1 MKVGGGGAGS
11 HARLGDA
18 GRHDAVTEIRTEL
31 TDLVVAARGGDR
43 HAEQQLLAA
52 HLPMLYR
59 IVGRAL
65 GGHADVDDVV
75 QETVLRAHRDLPSL
89 RAPASFRS
97 WLVAIAMRQTSSRL
111 RAWQQDRERTAA
123 LDDAT
128 DIADPDAEFAEVT
141 LLRLG
146 MSAQRRQVAHAARWL
161 DHDDQ
166 DLAALWWQELMG
178 DLSRADVVAA
188 LGIGAAHAR
197 VRLQR
202 MRHQLELSRHLVA
215 ALESEPPCPELEA
228 LTSGWDG
235 VPGPRWRK
243 RFARHVRDC
252 PRCATARSG
261 LIPVERLLLGGA
273 SLALVPIGDPAATA
287 GAVKTAGA
295 GAGSWLSHLGAVK
308 VAAVVAVGATVS
320 GGAFLALPGDSPD
333 RSSTAPVVRQTP
345 GPQSSAP
352 QSSAPQPSVPPA
364 SAAGPVV
371 IPAGRVVIRPA
382 GQSAAAVKLDGED
395 LVTTTGAAT
404 RFTVSPGLSNPA
416 CVSLRT
422 ADGRYVRHSSFRL
435 VVAPA
440 DDRQL
445 FRQDATFCAQQG
457 PEAGTVRLTSANYP
471 NRFVREFN
479 GRFQLDLI
487 QPGAGYV
494 EDTTFTLTTT

>member
-18 GRHDAVTEIRTEL
+18 DRRDAVTEIRTEL
-31 TDLVVAARGGDR
+31 TDLVVAARNGDR

-123 LDDAT
+123 LDDAA
-128 DIADPDAEFAEVT
+128 DLPDPDAEFAEVT

-161 DHDDQ
+161 DRDDQ
-166 DLAALWWQELMG
+166 ELAALWWQELMG
-178 DLSRADVVAA
+178 DLGRPEVVAA

-215 ALESEPPCPELEA
+215 ALEAEPPCPELEA
-228 LTSGWDG
+228 LTAGWDG

-252 PRCATARSG
+252 PRCGSTRSG
-261 LIPVERLLLGGA
+261 LIPVERLLLGGG
-273 SLALVPIGDPAATA
+273 SLALVPIGDPATAA
-287 GAVKTAGA
+287 GAANTAGA
-295 GAGSWLSHLGAVK
+295 GAGGWLTHLAGVK

-320 GGAFLALPGDSPD
+320 GGVYLTLPSGSPD

-345 GPQSSAP
+345 SSPPSAP
-352 QSSAPQPSVPPA
+352 PP
-364 SAAGPVV
+364 SAAAPTLL
-371 IPAGRVVIRPA
+371 PAGRVVIRPA
-382 GQSAAAVKLDGED
+382 GRPGTVVTLNGED
-395 LVTTTGAAT
+395 LVTTTGGAGT
-404 RFTVSPGLSNPA
+404 RFILQPGMADPA

-422 ADGRYVRHSSFRL
+422 ADGRYVRHSSFRI
-435 VVAPA
+435 VVSRAE
-440 DDRQL
+440 DRQL
-445 FRQDATFCAQQG
+445 FRQDATFCAQRG
-457 PEAGTVRLTSANYP
+457 AEPGTVRLTSSNYSD
-471 NRFVREFN
+471 RFVRVQNDHFALVPA
-479 GRFQLDLI
+479 QT
-487 QPGAGYV
+487 GAGYV
-494 EDTTFTLTTT
+494 EETSFTLTTD